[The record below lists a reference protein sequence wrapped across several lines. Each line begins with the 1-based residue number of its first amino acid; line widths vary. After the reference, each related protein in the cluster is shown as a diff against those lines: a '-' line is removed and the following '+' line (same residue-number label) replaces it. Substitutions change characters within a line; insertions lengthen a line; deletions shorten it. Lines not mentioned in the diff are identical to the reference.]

1 MIFKVKKILIANRGE
16 IALRIIRAVQE
27 HGLTAVG
34 IYETPDKEARHIR
47 RADEAIWLGEGPR
60 KDYLNIDKIIW
71 AARKSG
77 ADAIHPGYG
86 FLAENPDFPKACED
100 AGLIFIG
107 PPAKVIHALGNKVIA
122 RTIAES
128 AGVPVIPGSENLPL
142 GEKGEKRALAFAKEQ
157 GFPLMLK
164 ATAGGGGR
172 GIRKVNDKRE
182 LLEQMPL
189 ARAEAKAAF
198 NDDRVYLEKSIKNP
212 KHVEVQVLADAF
224 GNTIHMGTRD
234 CSIQRRHQK
243 LVEIA
248 PALIPDKALL
258 NNICEAA
265 IRVAKEANYVN
276 AGTVEFLVDEDGQF
290 YFMEMNTRLQ
300 VEHTVTE
307 MVTGIDIV
315 RAQIDI
321 AAGHKLQYK
330 QKDIQI
336 RGHAIEMRINAEDP
350 KNNFL
355 PEGGKIVTVYSSPG
369 GPGIRLDG
377 IVYQSYLIPQA
388 YDSLLVK
395 LTVHGFTW
403 KQSVERLRRALNGF
417 VIMGPKTTIPFYLQ
431 IVKEPDFQNG
441 IFTTSYLDNH
451 PELLDYKDE
460 DREVA
465 KLAKLIAT
473 IHHKGFNPFAA

>member
-1 MIFKVKKILIANRGE
+1 MKKILIANRGE
-16 IALRIIRAVQE
+16 IALRILRAVQE
-27 HGLTAVG
+27 QGLTAVG
-34 IYETPDKEARHIR
+34 VYETPDKEARHIR
-47 RADEAIWLGEGPR
+47 AADEAIWIGEGPR
-60 KDYLNIDKIIW
+60 KDYLNIDKMIW
-71 AARKSG
+71 AARKAG
-77 ADAIHPGYG
+77 ADGIHPGYG

-128 AGVPVIPGSENLPL
+128 AGVSVIPGSETLPYGQE
-142 GEKGEKRALAFAKEQ
+142 GEERALAFAREH

-164 ATAGGGGR
+164 ATSGGGGR
-172 GIRKVNDKRE
+172 GIRKVNNAKE
-182 LLEQMPL
+182 LIDQMPL

-198 NDDRVYLEKSIKNP
+198 NDARLYLEKGVINP
-212 KHVEVQVLADAF
+212 KHIEVQVLADSF
-224 GNTIHMGTRD
+224 GHIIHMGTRD
-234 CSIQRRHQK
+234 CSIQRRNQK

-248 PALIPDKALL
+248 PALIPDQPLL
-258 NNICEAA
+258 DNICTAA
-265 IRVAKEANYVN
+265 IKVAQEANYVN
-276 AGTVEFLVDEDGQF
+276 AGTVEFLVDEGGHF
-290 YFMEMNTRLQ
+290 YFLEMNTRLQ

-307 MVTGIDIV
+307 MVTGMDIV

-321 AAGHKLQYK
+321 AAGKNLKFSQEDVH
-330 QKDIQI
+330 I

-355 PEGGKIVTVYSSPG
+355 PEGGKTITVYNSPG
-369 GPGIRLDG
+369 GAGIRLDG
-377 IVYQSYLIPQA
+377 IVYQGYVIPQV

-403 KQSVERLRRALNGF
+403 QEAVERMRRALKGF
-417 VIMGPKTTIPFYLQ
+417 AIVGPKTTIPFYLN
-431 IVKEPDFQNG
+431 IVNEPDFQKG
-441 IFTTSYLDNH
+441 IFNTSYLDLK
-451 PELLDYKDE
+451 PDLFVYKEE

>member
-1 MIFKVKKILIANRGE
+1 MKKILIANRGE

-27 HGLTAVG
+27 QSLVAVG
-34 IYETPDKEARHIR
+34 VYETPDKEARHIR
-47 RADEAIWLGEGPR
+47 TADEAIWIGEGPR
-60 KDYLNIDKIIW
+60 KDYLNIDKMIW
-71 AARKSG
+71 AARKAG

-128 AGVPVIPGSENLPL
+128 AGVPVIPGSENIPYGRE
-142 GEKGEKRALAFAKEQ
+142 GEERARLFAQEH

-172 GIRKVNDKRE
+172 GIRKINDAKE
-182 LLEQMPL
+182 LIDQIPL

-198 NDDRVYLEKSIKNP
+198 GDDRIYLEKGLCNP
-212 KHVEVQVLADAF
+212 KHVEVQVLADNL
-224 GNTIHMGTRD
+224 GNITHMGTRD
-234 CSIQRRHQK
+234 CSIQRRNQK

-248 PALIPDKALL
+248 PALLADRELL
-258 NNICEAA
+258 DDMCLSA
-265 IRVAKEANYVN
+265 IKVAREANYVN
-276 AGTVEFLVDEDGQF
+276 AGTVEFLVDEDGHY
-290 YFMEMNTRLQ
+290 YFLEMNTRIQ

-321 AAGHKLQYK
+321 AAGNKLKFSQE
-330 QKDIQI
+330 DVHI
-336 RGHAIEMRINAEDP
+336 RGHAIEMRVNAEDP

-355 PEGGKIVTVYSSPG
+355 PEGGKTITVYNSPG
-369 GPGIRLDG
+369 GVGIRLDG
-377 IVYQSYLIPQA
+377 IVYQGYHIPQA

-395 LTVHGFTW
+395 ITVHGFTW
-403 KQSVERLRRALNGF
+403 REAVERMRRALKGF
-417 VIMGPKTTIPFYLQ
+417 VIMGPRTTIPFYLN
-431 IVKEPDFQNG
+431 IVNEPDFQNG
-441 IFTTSYLDNH
+441 VFNTSYLDTH
-451 PELLDYKDE
+451 PELLKYKDA

-465 KLAKLIAT
+465 KLAQLVAT
-473 IHHKGFNPFAA
+473 IHHKGYNPFAL

>member
-1 MIFKVKKILIANRGE
+1 MKKILIANRGE

-27 HGLTAVG
+27 QGLIAVG
-34 IYETPDKEARHIR
+34 VYETPDKEARHIR
-47 RADEAIWLGEGPR
+47 AADEAIWIGEGPR
-60 KDYLNIDKIIW
+60 KDYLNIDKMIW
-71 AARKSG
+71 AARKAG
-77 ADAIHPGYG
+77 ADGIHPGYG

-128 AGVPVIPGSENLPL
+128 AGVPVIPGSENLSYGQE
-142 GEKGEKRALAFAKEQ
+142 GEERALAFAQEH

-172 GIRKVNDKRE
+172 GIRKVNNAKE
-182 LLEQMPL
+182 LIDQMPL

-198 NDDRVYLEKSIKNP
+198 NDGRIYLEKGVINP
-212 KHVEVQVLADAF
+212 KHVEVQVLADSF
-224 GNTIHMGTRD
+224 GHIIHMGTRD
-234 CSIQRRHQK
+234 CSIQRRNQK

-248 PALIPDKALL
+248 PALIPDKTLL
-258 NNICEAA
+258 NNICTAA
-265 IRVAKEANYVN
+265 IKVAQEAHYVN
-276 AGTVEFLVDEDGQF
+276 AGTVEFLVDEAGHF
-290 YFMEMNTRLQ
+290 YFLEMNTRLQ

-307 MVTGIDIV
+307 MVTGMDIV
-315 RAQIDI
+315 RSQIDI
-321 AAGHKLQYK
+321 AAGQKLK
-330 QKDIQI
+330 FSQKDVHI

-355 PEGGKIVTVYSSPG
+355 PEGGKTITVYNSPG
-369 GPGIRLDG
+369 GAGIRLDG
-377 IVYQSYLIPQA
+377 IVYQGYVIPQV

-403 KQSVERLRRALNGF
+403 LEAVERMRRALKGF
-417 VIMGPKTTIPFYLQ
+417 VIVGPKTTIPFYLN
-431 IVKEPDFQNG
+431 IVNEPDFQKG
-441 IFTTSYLDNH
+441 IFNTSYLDLKPNLF
-451 PELLDYKDE
+451 EYKEE

-473 IHHKGFNPFAA
+473 IHHKGFNPFAT

>member
-1 MIFKVKKILIANRGE
+1 MKKVLIANRGE

-27 HGLTAVG
+27 HGLVAVG
-34 IYETPDKEARHIR
+34 VYETPDKEARHIR
-47 RADEAIWLGEGPR
+47 RADEAVWIGEGPR
-60 KDYLNIDKIIW
+60 GDYLNIDKIIW
-71 AARKSG
+71 VARKSG

-128 AGVPVIPGSENLPL
+128 AGVPVIPGSENLPGGKE
-142 GEKGEKRALAFAKEQ
+142 GEERALRFAEEY
-157 GFPLMLK
+157 GFPIMLK
-164 ATAGGGGR
+164 ATSGGGGR
-172 GIRKVNDKRE
+172 GIRKVNDRKE
-182 LLEQMPL
+182 ILEQIPL

-198 NDDRVYLEKSIKNP
+198 GDDRLYMEKAINNP
-212 KHVEVQVLADAF
+212 KHVEVQILADTF
-224 GNTIHMGTRD
+224 GNIIHMGTRD
-234 CSIQRRHQK
+234 CSIQRRNQK

-248 PALIPDKALL
+248 PALIPDSGLL
-258 NNICEAA
+258 DKICEAA
-265 IRVAKEANYVN
+265 IKVAQEANYVN
-276 AGTVEFLVDEDGQF
+276 AGTVEFLVDENGSF
-290 YFMEMNTRLQ
+290 YFLEMNTRLQ

-307 MVTGIDIV
+307 MVTGMDIV

-321 AAGHKLQYK
+321 AAGNKLAYSQE
-330 QKDIQI
+330 DVMI

-350 KNNFL
+350 KNNFM
-355 PEGGKIVTVYSSPG
+355 PEGGKTITVYNSPG
-369 GPGIRLDG
+369 GPGVRLDG
-377 IVYQSYLIPQA
+377 IAYQGYAIPQA

-395 LTVHGFTW
+395 LTAHGFTW
-403 KQSVERLRRALNGF
+403 KQAVERLRRALNGF

-441 IFTTSYLDNH
+441 IFTTAYLDSH
-451 PELLDYKDE
+451 PDLLDYKE
-460 DREVA
+460 EEREVG
-465 KLAKLIAT
+465 KLAKLVAT